1 MYFFSRLRIA
11 FKALR
16 QLGLKPLALYGLYQ
30 VGLRT
35 GYYRRLES
43 RASRIE
49 ARDPRFVIR
58 DLFILP
64 SRDELRRIL
73 GKGGREKLLAEA
85 NEIVAGKVCL
95 FGSEPVDLKLTF
107 NALLVHWTDYETSK
121 AELSPPDLPLANLQ
135 PSTFDLK
142 LVWEPARFGWAFTLG
157 RAYHVSADEKYVE
170 AFWHYAETFLDAN
183 PPYLGPNWMSGQEVA
198 LRLMAFVWT
207 AQVLAESPASTPE
220 RKARLVGSI
229 AYHALRITPA
239 LVYARSQNNNHLL
252 TEAAGLYTAG
262 LALPEHPQSARW
274 RDLGWKWLNRGF
286 QAQIDGYGEYTQ
298 HSTNYHRLM
307 LQVALWVRALTMT
320 PKKRGQE
327 DTKLHKGFPRKTL
340 DRLTAATHW
349 LYALLDPASG
359 RAPNL
364 GANDGAYI
372 FLLTIC
378 PFADYRPVMQAAA
391 QAFLDYQLPRGVWDE
406 MSLWFGIP
414 LESQN
419 YLRTERYLGDHL
431 YAKNSWAYLRTAQ
444 FTSRPSHA
452 DQLHLDLWW
461 RGLNVAQDAGTYLYN
476 APAPWDN
483 SLTTARVHNTV
494 TVNGCDQM
502 TRAGRFLYLDW
513 VNAYRQ
519 DSISADE
526 HILQRVSARHHGY
539 RWLGV
544 RHERVITVYADERW
558 QVEDEML
565 ILRRLRK
572 PLTFRLQWLLSDWEW
587 KIEIREPVFEIRL
600 KSPLGWVTLR
610 VTPFST
616 LDSRI
621 SLVRAGK
628 LIYGEGSVSPVMGW
642 VSPTYGVRIPVLSF
656 AIEAASVE
664 TVKFTS
670 EFTFPTAH

>member
-1 MYFFSRLRIA
+1 MNRILLA
-11 FKALR
+11 LNALR

-43 RASRIE
+43 RESRIE
-49 ARDPRFVIR
+49 ARDSRFVIR

-64 SRDELRRIL
+64 SRDDLRRIL

-95 FGSEPVDLKLTF
+95 FGGEPVDLQLTLPGPL
-107 NALLVHWTDYETSK
+107 AHWTDYETGRASIPYP
-121 AELSPPDLPLANLQ
+121 LSSITDS
-135 PSTFDLK
+135 PSLTQDIKFIC
-142 LVWEPARFGWAFTLG
+142 EPARFGWAFTLG
-157 RAYHVSADEKYVE
+157 RAYHVSCDEKYVE

-220 RKARLVGSI
+220 RKARLAGSI
-229 AYHALRITPA
+229 AHHASRITPA

-252 TEAAGLYTAG
+252 TEAAGLYTAA

-307 LQVALWVRALTMT
+307 LQVALWVRALTTT

-327 DTKLHKGFPRKTL
+327 DTKLYKGFPRKTL

-419 YLRTERYLGDHL
+419 YLRMARYLGDHL

-461 RGLNVAQDAGTYLYN
+461 RGLNIAQDAGTYLYN

-483 SLTTARVHNTV
+483 SLTTARVHNTM
-494 TVNGCDQM
+494 TVNGRDQM

-526 HILQRVSARHHGY
+526 HILQRVSACHYGY
-539 RWLGV
+539 RRLGV

-572 PLTFRLQWLLSDWEW
+572 PLMFRLQWLLSDWEW
-587 KIEIREPVFEIRL
+587 KIEIQEPVFEIRL

-656 AIEAASVE
+656 AVEAASVE